1 MQWRIEIGYFSNS
14 SIKHLKVIK
23 TNALTLNSSHYKT
36 IGIIR
41 KLQNVLPRLTLLT
54 IYKSFIRPHLDYGD
68 IIYEKAFNEF
78 FHVKLESLQ

>member
-1 MQWRIEIGYFSNS
+1 MQCRIEIGYFSNF

-41 KLQNVLPRLTLLT
+41 KLQNVLSRLTLLT
-54 IYKSFIRPHLDYGD
+54 IYKSFNRPYLDYRD

-78 FHVKLESLQ
+78 FQAKLESLQ